1 MYQYI
6 TVRVTGMLVYPRAS
20 APRWQ
25 CIRIQCTSVPGH
37 YCRRRFGV
45 PVNPTTPISQRT
57 VTHVYQRFGVH
68 MCTKKQCAVYQ
79 LANVPVFRCTGV
91 TVYRYTGVLIP
102 PPPPPL
108 QKQRKKGSQKCRKN
122 TCEVHL
128 DVTRLERHAIFRKSI
143 SLDDVDYFDALKSH
157 TYQ

>member
-45 PVNPTTPISQRT
+45 PVNPCPGESVSYYTDIPTYCYTCVPKHRC
-57 VTHVYQRFGVH
+57 THVH
-68 MCTKKQCAVYQ
+68 DEAMCR
-79 LANVPVFRCTGV
+79 VPACQCTGV
-91 TVYRYTGVLIP
+91 PLYRRNGVPIYRCTHSLP
-102 PPPPPL
+102 PPPKKL
-108 QKQRKKGSQKCRKN
+108 KKGSQ
-122 TCEVHL
+122 TCLKKHMRSPPRRHQARTPRHFSEV
-128 DVTRLERHAIFRKSI
+128 DFAR
-143 SLDDVDYFDALKSH
+143 
-157 TYQ
+157 